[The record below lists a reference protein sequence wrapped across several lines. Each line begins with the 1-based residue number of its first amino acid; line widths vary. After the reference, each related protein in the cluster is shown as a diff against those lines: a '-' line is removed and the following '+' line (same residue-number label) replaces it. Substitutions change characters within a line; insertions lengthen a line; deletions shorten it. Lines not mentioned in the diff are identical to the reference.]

1 MSSSEPIALAA
12 ETCLA
17 PTNAKSAASLH
28 DVVTPSSRPQVF
40 DKGKHLPELDGLRGL
55 AVLLVTVYR
64 FTRDVPTSSVSG
76 ELLHG
81 MVILGQRGVDLF
93 FVLSGFLIT
102 GVLLDAANDPHRIR
116 NFFARRTLRIFPLYF
131 VSLVLFVLLLPKIW
145 PVPIFVEAQEN
156 QFYLWTYLTN
166 FRMAYIGDWNFG
178 ALDPFWSLSVE
189 EHFYLLWPFLILFIG
204 MRRTFA
210 VAMGFAFVCAL
221 SRIGFSA
228 LHSTGVAPDVASFF
242 RFDGLL
248 IGAAIAALARSP
260 GALERFRPYAK
271 LSIVPITLVCLI
283 LAYKFNRLLTISHTA
298 WAVLWGAFLILLVT
312 APRDGLLA
320 RFMRDTKLRRLG
332 KYSYAMYVFQ
342 SPLIVL
348 VAGVWSVPIID
359 QWLST
364 NSAESA
370 LPTIVYAVGM
380 FALTFAAGVLSWYA
394 LESHCLKLKKFFEN
408 RSQER
413 ATA

>member
-1 MSSSEPIALAA
+1 MSTAQSIAPAP
-12 ETCLA
+12 ETCCDHTISQEDHA
-17 PTNAKSAASLH
+17 YDAAKGS
-28 DVVTPSSRPQVF
+28 VF
-40 DKGKHLPELDGLRGL
+40 QQGKHLPELDGLRGL
-55 AVLLVTVYR
+55 AILLVTVYR
-64 FTRDVPTSSVSG
+64 FTRDVPTTSISG
-76 ELLHG
+76 DLLHS
-81 MVILGQRGVDLF
+81 MVVFGQRGVDLF

-131 VSLVLFVLLLPKIW
+131 VSLILFVLLLPKIW
-145 PVPIFVEAQEN
+145 PVPIFVEAQDN

-166 FRMAYIGDWNFG
+166 FRMAYLDEWNFG

-204 MRRTFA
+204 IRRTFA
-210 VAMGFAFVCAL
+210 FAMGFALVCAL
-221 SRIGFSA
+221 SRIAFSA
-228 LHSTGVAPDVASFF
+228 FHSGGVAPDVASFF

-248 IGAAIAALARSP
+248 IGAAIAALARSAE
-260 GALERFRPYAK
+260 GLERFRPYAK
-271 LSIVPITLVCLI
+271 LSIVPIALVCLI

-298 WAVLWGAFLILLVT
+298 WAVFWGAFLILLVT

-320 RFMRDTKLRRLG
+320 RLMRDKKLRRLG

-342 SPLIVL
+342 SPLIAL

-364 NSAESA
+364 SSADSA

-380 FALTFAAGVLSWYA
+380 FALTFAAGVLSWFA
-394 LESHCLKLKKFFEN
+394 LESHCLKLKKFFEH
-408 RSQER
+408 RPQESV
-413 ATA
+413 TA